1 MCGIV
6 GALAFGKLEKKEE
19 ALRREAI
26 IYACTQLLQMTV
38 ERGKDATGVSMLF
51 RDGNY
56 TGLKMGIPSPDFIAR
71 YGETEND
78 FEGLLKIAREYP
90 KPLSVFLGHCRK
102 ATVGNT
108 YENVNNQPVKVG
120 DIVLIHNGTIDNH
133 NIIFDHLGG
142 ERVGD
147 VDSESIGRLLQHYS
161 NNGQEPFTLDMLTE
175 VTKRLDG
182 SFSVLAFNGNN
193 PFQVVQFRETRPAE
207 MVLVKPLKTVFIA
220 SEKKFLENMLFEY
233 NKMARLFVPGIKF
246 PYLKKENVEFDD
258 LANDTVGIW
267 DLTVEIDDKTKI
279 SDLFDTKKSV
289 LLGQKIWKAPTKTY
303 GTTTY
308 YGGAGAVGGTKSN
321 GGWEGSNNTAA
332 PAANAQSST
341 TAGKTTTQAA
351 GAADADDDSDDESA
365 FVWSAKLG
373 KFVRENSLS
382 TAPAESVEIDAN
394 SGKIKAQE
402 ATADSGGGSLI
413 EAPAEGLV
421 CSPAKVEEHGPDKEP
436 VKAEAPVAKTP
447 PKSTVRTV
455 DMGVDAE
462 AIAQSRKYVDAGLER
477 FETDAEVLEKLD
489 VEHADSLKN
498 LPLFALTNRIIKA
511 MAPRFFYDGYVAKK
525 TAADTA
531 ESGKAIASG
540 KIKTLKT
547 VAKILGRA
555 LDGFKEN
562 KVNKQIGKAME
573 EMPRAVKALALE
585 DLTVL
590 TESDVKSSP
599 ALSNLKEK
607 IKTVKKE

>member
-1 MCGIV
+1 
-6 GALAFGKLEKKEE
+6 
-19 ALRREAI
+19 
-26 IYACTQLLQMTV
+26 
-38 ERGKDATGVSMLF
+38 
-51 RDGNY
+51 
-56 TGLKMGIPSPDFIAR
+56 
-71 YGETEND
+71 
-78 FEGLLKIAREYP
+78 
-90 KPLSVFLGHCRK
+90 
-102 ATVGNT
+102 
-108 YENVNNQPVKVG
+108 
-120 DIVLIHNGTIDNH
+120 
-133 NIIFDHLGG
+133 
-142 ERVGD
+142 
-147 VDSESIGRLLQHYS
+147 
-161 NNGQEPFTLDMLTE
+161 
-175 VTKRLDG
+175 
-182 SFSVLAFNGNN
+182 
-193 PFQVVQFRETRPAE
+193 
-207 MVLVKPLKTVFIA
+207 
-220 SEKKFLENMLFEY
+220 
-233 NKMARLFVPGIKF
+233 
-246 PYLKKENVEFDD
+246 
-258 LANDTVGIW
+258 
-267 DLTVEIDDKTKI
+267 
-279 SDLFDTKKSV
+279 
-289 LLGQKIWKAPTKTY
+289 
-303 GTTTY
+303 
-308 YGGAGAVGGTKSN
+308 
-321 GGWEGSNNTAA
+321 
-332 PAANAQSST
+332 
-341 TAGKTTTQAA
+341 
-351 GAADADDDSDDESA
+351 
-365 FVWSAKLG
+365 
-373 KFVRENSLS
+373 
-382 TAPAESVEIDAN
+382 
-394 SGKIKAQE
+394 
-402 ATADSGGGSLI
+402 
-413 EAPAEGLV
+413 V